1 MRQYRKEV
9 AVVVSVDDIDPPCCV
24 LTTMFRI
31 LLVVFGGSDDDD
43 DDGGG
48 ICQTLIYPKVVTL
61 AGSRNPYFVKKDDN
75 GYDLSSSAW
84 VVGYLH
90 NNPYL

>member
-1 MRQYRKEV
+1 MRQYRKGV

-31 LLVVFGGSDDDD
+31 LLVVFGGSDDGG
-43 DDGGG
+43 GGG
-48 ICQTLIYPKVVTL
+48 IYQTLIYPKIVTW

-75 GYDLSSSAW
+75 GYDPSLSAW
-84 VVGYLH
+84 VEGYLH
-90 NNPYL
+90 NDPYL

>member
-1 MRQYRKEV
+1 MRQYRKGV

-31 LLVVFGGSDDDD
+31 LLVVFGGSDDD
-43 DDGGG
+43 GGG
-48 ICQTLIYPKVVTL
+48 IYQTLIYPKVVTW

-75 GYDLSSSAW
+75 GYDPSLSAW
-84 VVGYLH
+84 VEGYLH
-90 NNPYL
+90 NDPYL